1 MAINGRINVDVL
13 FHDTD
18 GTTSLKV
25 VSLEDATEY
34 TTGKVAIVTGTVGTT
49 QVNLW
54 SIGNGIGFGGY
65 KNASGNS
72 LEMGLVSRVALRG
85 SSVNGVQVEDIDT
98 ESLKLLSQSDDLA
111 IGSNSGSTLQ
121 IRNMSNGTASF
132 TAVLYGP

>member
-25 VSLEDATEY
+25 VSLEGATEY
-34 TTGKVAIVTGTVGTT
+34 TSGKVAIVTGTVGTT
-49 QVNLW
+49 QVGLW
-54 SIGNGIGFGGY
+54 SIVDGIGFGGY

-72 LEMGLVSRVALRG
+72 LEMGVVSRVALRG
-85 SSVNGVQVEDIDT
+85 SSGDGVQVEDIDGN
-98 ESLKLLSQSDDLA
+98 SLKLLSRYDDLA
-111 IGSNSGSTLQ
+111 IGSNSGSAIQ

-132 TAVLYGP
+132 TAVLYGT